1 MHISMF
7 IAVLFTEAKIRKQPT
22 GPLTGEWIK
31 KKRVLYTCNGMFFI
45 LKKEGNPAVCDNIV
59 VWEGHYAK

>member
-31 KKRVLYTCNGMFFI
+31 KKKVLYTCNGMFFI
-45 LKKEGNPAVCDNIV
+45 LKKEGNPAV
-59 VWEGHYAK
+59 

>member
-31 KKRVLYTCNGMFFI
+31 KKGCYIHAMGCFSS
-45 LKKEGNPAVCDNIV
+45 LKKKEILLYVIT
-59 VWEGHYAK
+59 